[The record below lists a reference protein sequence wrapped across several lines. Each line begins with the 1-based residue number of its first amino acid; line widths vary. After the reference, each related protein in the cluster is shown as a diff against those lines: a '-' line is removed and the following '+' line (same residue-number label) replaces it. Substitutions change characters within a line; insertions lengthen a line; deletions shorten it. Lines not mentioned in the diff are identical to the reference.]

1 MTDLWTTEPQL
12 NGPNQIVEIKPSFGE
27 QHAEPSEEIN
37 IRSDML
43 SNLCHGNQVEQKV
56 GKIQQK

>member
-43 SNLCHGNQVEQKV
+43 SHLRHGS
-56 GKIQQK
+56 